1 MKGGEKME
9 IGDTVIFTD
18 PTGKDFN
25 ALLTAVWG
33 EGESP
38 SVNLVY
44 VSNDAG
50 EHDQYGRQIK
60 RNTSVVHE
68 SNQAAHG
75 MKWRKS

>member
-1 MKGGEKME
+1 ME

-25 ALLTAVWG
+25 ALVTTVWDG
-33 EGESP
+33 DGSVENP

-44 VSNDAG
+44 VSGDAG

-75 MKWRKS
+75 MKWRKA